1 MPELRDSETKKQ
13 EDMEEKKVRR
23 KQTEGKTATWRIH
36 GGMKREGEVKA
47 EKKTV
52 KVKCQECKEKV
63 GGGVGARP

>member
-1 MPELRDSETKKQ
+1 MPELRDSKTK
-13 EDMEEKKVRR
+13 KKVRR
-23 KQTEGKTATWRIH
+23 KKTEGKTATWRIH

-52 KVKCQECKEKV
+52 KVKRQECKEKV